1 MYRMMERKVLLPD
14 DVGVTNMVE
23 DECTIILR
31 SCPVPDYTDRLVVQG
46 ELVEKRS

>member
-1 MYRMMERKVLLPD
+1 MMERKVLLPD

-23 DECTIILR
+23 DGCTIILR